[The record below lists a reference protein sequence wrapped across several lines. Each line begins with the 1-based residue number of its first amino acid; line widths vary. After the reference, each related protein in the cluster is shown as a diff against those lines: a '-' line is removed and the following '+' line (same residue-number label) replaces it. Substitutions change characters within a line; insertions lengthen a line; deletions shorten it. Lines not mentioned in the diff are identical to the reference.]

1 MTFKPTLIAAA
12 CTLVLA
18 AAAPAQAQTKKEV
31 DALRQ
36 EMKQLRAEMAEIKR
50 ERAAERAQVAQAA
63 QDAKSAQERASKVAT
78 APAAVKP
85 AEPAKTESAAV
96 ERIEALEIKS
106 QDAVVKGDIHGSFR
120 LPGSETSVRIYGYA
134 EAHAIHDF
142 GKKAPD
148 DLFTNLTF
156 QPTASEAAAD
166 ASLGQKG
173 RTSFTAQS
181 SRFGFETSTPTQ
193 FGTFNT
199 KLEADFYAY
208 SEGNRNRLR
217 LRQAYGEYAGF
228 LVGQTWSTFMD
239 LDDLPETVDFN
250 GPIGSPFSRRA
261 MVRYTWGDTKAGYKF
276 AFAAEDPHD
285 QFGGGSSG
293 ERMPQLVARFD
304 KRFDW
309 GAVNVRSLFHE
320 KRSFAE
326 RRYGWGVG
334 VGGSY
339 KLTDKDT
346 LMGQVAL
353 VKGDFDQQY
362 GSNGYAIDPATGAI
376 TMDRSLGVILGY
388 AKTFND
394 RLRGNLAIGFN
405 KSSSG
410 WIDTVNKGLDGTV
423 INKRLMQL
431 HVGAIYSPFRNVE
444 LGAEAIYGVR
454 ETYSDEKGRMGRIDL
469 MGRYSF

>member
-1 MTFKPTLIAAA
+1 MTMKPTLIAAA
-12 CTLVLA
+12 CTLALA
-18 AAAPAQAQTKKEV
+18 AAAPAQAQTKKQF
-31 DALRQ
+31 DALRT
-36 EMKQLRAEMAEIKR
+36 EMQQLRAEMAEIKK
-50 ERAAERAQVAQAA
+50 ERAAEQAQVAKAV
-63 QDAKSAQERASKVAT
+63 QDAKAAQEQAAKVAT
-78 APAAVKP
+78 AQAAAAKP
-85 AEPAKTESAAV
+85 VVAKVDTAAND
-96 ERIEALEIKS
+96 RIEALEIKS
-106 QDAVVKGDIHGSFR
+106 QDAVVRGDTGGSFR
-120 LPGSETSVRIYGYA
+120 LPGSETSVRIYGHA

-148 DLFTNLTF
+148 DLFTNLMF
-156 QPTASEAAAD
+156 QPTPSEAAAD
-166 ASLGQKG
+166 AGLAQKG
-173 RTSFTAQS
+173 KTSFTAQS

-304 KRFDW
+304 KSFDW

-326 RRYGWGVG
+326 RKYGWGVG
-334 VGGSY
+334 VGGNY
-339 KLTDKDT
+339 KLSSTDT

-353 VKGDFDQQY
+353 VKGDIDQQY
-362 GSNGYAIDPATGAI
+362 GSNGYAIDPVTGAI
-376 TMDRSLGVILGY
+376 TMDRNLGVVLGY
-388 AKTFND
+388 AKTFNE
-394 RLRGNLAIGFN
+394 RLRGNLALGFN
-405 KSSSG
+405 KASDPAAIG
-410 WIDTVNKGLDGTV
+410 
-423 INKRLMQL
+423 NKRLMQL

-454 ETYSDEKGRMGRIDL
+454 ETYSDEKGKMGRIDL